1 MQNPLK
7 LSKRVNGKNIAKVYF
22 IYFFCAVSPQVF
34 HIYTNIPLTLSI
46 KISAI
51 LLFSTYMFLKYMHL
65 KLNST
70 IVVMGVIYIIG
81 QLVAYLLPSG
91 SFYNESVITIIIPI
105 SIVFIMILT
114 CLCIPASLL
123 TSLSDIKWFVNA
135 YILFVLFACLYS
147 IIFDLDMILSCFSV
161 TSAYLTN
168 FSSFFDNKNTFA
180 IFLYT
185 GLIACVLQYSLTRK
199 KRFILYSFI
208 VFSFLLITFSRAGLY
223 SAMVFMV
230 AYSVLDF
237 RNNKRLCLFTVVA
250 MLVIGAIVFTN
261 PVTREITLN
270 LIIRPETGLANRDTI
285 WADALRLV
293 HGWQMLFGY
302 GEGFVSAIMQ
312 KNTGNMYTHNV
323 LILLLLSGGILKLL
337 MYICVLGFVLKKM
350 FYIYRV
356 NSKLGSVVIAS
367 LISLLGYSM
376 VEATVMLDT
385 SAASLVIT
393 LFNVVLPLLLFNYC
407 RNYEKNVCGDKSI
420 MNLPSN
426 L

>member
-199 KRFILYSFI
+199 
-208 VFSFLLITFSRAGLY
+208 
-223 SAMVFMV
+223 
-230 AYSVLDF
+230 
-237 RNNKRLCLFTVVA
+237 
-250 MLVIGAIVFTN
+250 
-261 PVTREITLN
+261 E
-270 LIIRPETGLANRDTI
+270 
-285 WADALRLV
+285 
-293 HGWQMLFGY
+293 
-302 GEGFVSAIMQ
+302 
-312 KNTGNMYTHNV
+312 
-323 LILLLLSGGILKLL
+323 
-337 MYICVLGFVLKKM
+337 
-350 FYIYRV
+350 
-356 NSKLGSVVIAS
+356 
-367 LISLLGYSM
+367 
-376 VEATVMLDT
+376 
-385 SAASLVIT
+385 
-393 LFNVVLPLLLFNYC
+393 
-407 RNYEKNVCGDKSI
+407 
-420 MNLPSN
+420 
-426 L
+426 